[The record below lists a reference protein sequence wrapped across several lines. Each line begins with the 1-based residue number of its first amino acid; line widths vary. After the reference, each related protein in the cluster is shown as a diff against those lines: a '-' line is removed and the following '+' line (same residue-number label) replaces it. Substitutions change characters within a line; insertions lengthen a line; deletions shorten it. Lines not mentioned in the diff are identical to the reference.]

1 MLSRSVS
8 STASRPVSLITPAEL
23 HKLLSSKNEEEL
35 PCVLDASWH
44 MPGSGRQPF
53 QEYRKKRIEGAAFWD
68 VDQIASESDV
78 GVPHNM
84 PSASQF
90 EDACSRLGIKRD
102 SHVVVYD
109 TVGVFSSPRTAFTFK
124 HFNHPQV
131 SVLDGGLPRWI
142 AEGYPIDENRPTN
155 PNPHAVEEGG
165 RLLYGPIF
173 SELLYAHKPRV
184 ESYFIADIEENFSE
198 YKVDGGEKSDVRQ
211 WKDMTKNIK
220 KGEKGDVVVDA
231 RAAGRFHGTD
241 PEPREGLSSGHMPHS
256 ISLPF
261 QSALSP
267 ESSTTPPY
275 RTLLKPEELEKVFV
289 GALGKEKWEK
299 VKQGEKSVTATCGSG
314 MTLGLPLRCSS
325 PLPSS
330 PIFRSKAA
338 VLWLALQRAGVT
350 DNTAIYDESWTGYAS
365 RPESKIV
372 KS

>member
-1 MLSRSVS
+1 MLLTQTARLAGSRTLMLSRAAST
-8 STASRPVSLITPAEL
+8 TASRPVSLITPAEL
-23 HKLLSSKNEEEL
+23 HKLLSSKNAEEL

-68 VDQIASESDV
+68 VDQIASKSDV

-84 PSASQF
+84 PSVSQF

-261 QSALSP
+261 QSVLSP
-267 ESSTTPPY
+267 ESSTSPPY
-275 RTLLKPEELEKVFV
+275 RTVLKPEELEKVFV
-289 GALGKEKWEK
+289 DALGKEKWEK
-299 VKQGEKSVTATCGSG
+299 VKQGEKSVTASCGSG
-314 MTLGLPLRCSS
+314 MT
-325 PLPSS
+325 
-330 PIFRSKAA
+330 AA